1 MKANVRCDVNKKIIP
16 KKLIE
21 YVQAHPDTCLKEIA
35 EVSSCHSSLVLK
47 LLRKLG
53 ITRKKEYFLQKTS
66 SQTSRRIFG
75 NYQQHSFVK
84 VRIY

>member
-1 MKANVRCDVNKKIIP
+1 VKANVRCDVNKKIIP

-21 YVQAHPDTCLKEIA
+21 YDQAPPDTCLKEIA
-35 EVSSCHSSLVLK
+35 EVSSCHSSLVPK

-53 ITRKKEYFLQKTS
+53 ITRKKEYFLQRTN